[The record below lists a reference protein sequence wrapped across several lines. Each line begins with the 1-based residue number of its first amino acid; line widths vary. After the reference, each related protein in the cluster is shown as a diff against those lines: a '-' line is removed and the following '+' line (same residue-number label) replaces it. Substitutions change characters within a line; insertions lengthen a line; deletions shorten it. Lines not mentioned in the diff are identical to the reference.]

1 MSWLRYV
8 LYTVGPVTARL
19 RHLAIAVADVASAQA
34 FFEDAFGMTKAG
46 DAGRGVYMTDGVMNV
61 ALLHFGDDPVP
72 GITHAAGPAESFSG
86 LYHFGMWV
94 DDLEE
99 AADRVEAAG
108 AEHVRG
114 RQPDEPNRYYEVKYR
129 SPDGLVFDLTTSG
142 WIGALRDPEPAS
154 GGPGSSIESGA
165 AGGAG
170 LRDPEPTDGG
180 AGSDP
185 LIDSEDLGGS
195 R

>member
-1 MSWLRYV
+1 M
-8 LYTVGPVTARL
+8 AAQL
-19 RHLAIAVADVASAQA
+19 RHIAIAVPDVAKAQA
-34 FFEDAFGMTKAG
+34 FFEEAFGMTKAG

-72 GITHAAGPAESFSG
+72 GITGTGDSSAPFSG

-99 AADRVEAAG
+99 ASTRVEAAG

-114 RQPDEPNRYYEVKYR
+114 RRPDEPNRYYEVKYR

-142 WIGALRDPEPAS
+142 WVGAVRCPE
-154 GGPGSSIESGA
+154 A
-165 AGGAG
+165 AP
-170 LRDPEPTDGG
+170 PEDEGDEG
-180 AGSDP
+180 
-185 LIDSEDLGGS
+185 
-195 R
+195 